1 MDLTTTSSTTHHVGA
16 LAVSAVAVGTMHFG
30 TAVDAQ
36 TAMSCLDVA
45 AEVGATFWDTA
56 NNYAFWSGVGDE
68 SETVIGDWF
77 TSRGPS
83 ARDRITLASKVGARP
98 RPGHSDL
105 DHVQG
110 LSARAVRDQV
120 TGSLQRLR
128 TDHLDLLY
136 AHIDDPTVALAE
148 TLGVFGE
155 LVQEGLV
162 REIGASNLTADR
174 LKEALRTPSGHRYR
188 ALQQR
193 FTYLPIRP
201 GADTAPQV
209 VLDLE
214 TERIASSAE
223 ITLVG
228 YSPLLSGA
236 YTRTDRPL
244 HADYSTQDSRQR
256 LDALRSVA
264 DEVGL
269 DPGQVVLAW
278 MNQRPTPVLP
288 IVGVSRPEQVLS
300 AWHAV
305 TQVLPDHLIARLQA
319 ARA

>member
-1 MDLTTTSSTTHHVGA
+1 MPAIGSRWPPRSAPDLGPVILTST
-16 LAVSAVAVGTMHFG
+16 
-30 TAVDAQ
+30 
-36 TAMSCLDVA
+36 
-45 AEVGATFWDTA
+45 
-56 NNYAFWSGVGDE
+56 
-68 SETVIGDWF
+68 
-77 TSRGPS
+77 TSRGCRRAQYAIRSPAACS
-83 ARDRITLASKVGARP
+83 DCLPITSICSTP
-98 RPGHSDL
+98 
-105 DHVQG
+105 
-110 LSARAVRDQV
+110 
-120 TGSLQRLR
+120 
-128 TDHLDLLY
+128 
-136 AHIDDPTVALAE
+136 
-148 TLGVFGE
+148 
-155 LVQEGLV
+155 
-162 REIGASNLTADR
+162 NLTADR
-174 LKEALRTPSGHRYR
+174 LQEALRTPSGHRYR

-244 HADYSTQDSRQR
+244 PADYSTQDSRRR

-288 IVGVSRPEQVLS
+288 IVGVSRPEQVHS

-305 TQVLPDHLIARLQA
+305 THVLPDHLIARLQA